1 MAFYPQEFDLIVVG
15 AGHAGCEGALAAAR
29 MGLKVLLLNL
39 NLDTMAAMACNPAV
53 GGLAKGHLVKE
64 IDALGGIMGYLA
76 DLTGVQFRTL
86 NLSKGPAV
94 RGTWVQCDKQAYR
107 LAMKAHLEQVPN
119 LTIREAMVERLLVEG
134 DRVAGVLDSLGMATR
149 APAVLI
155 TTGTFLNGLIH
166 IGETR
171 IQAGR
176 AGEFA
181 ALGLA
186 AHLKELGFG
195 MGRMKTG
202 TPPRLRASSIDFSSL
217 GRQEGDLKPRPFS
230 WRTNSLTGEQLPCY
244 TSHTSRETHRIIKE
258 NIQLS
263 PLYSGVITGVSAR
276 YCPSLEDK
284 VMRFTDKPSHPVTL
298 EREGRDTEE
307 IYAKGLGNC
316 LPLEIQW
323 QLFRSVPGLEEAEIM
338 RPAYAI
344 EYDYVDP
351 RELHPT
357 LETKRI
363 KGLYLAG
370 QINGTSGYEE
380 AAAQGLWAGVNAA
393 CALTGRPAFLPD
405 RSQAYM
411 AVLVDDLVTKGTRE
425 PYRLFTSRAEY
436 RLLLREDNADLRLT
450 EWGHELGLVDRDA
463 LERFRE
469 KKRLMAE
476 EEARLAR
483 TKIFPTPAVNQELRD
498 RGTTPLSET
507 TSVLKLVKRPELN
520 LAACLRLAGEEEPAV
535 PPAVLEQIEIKH
547 KYEGYLKRQAE
558 MARKM
563 AQWENKRIPGNF
575 DYDAVPGLS
584 NEIRQKL
591 KEVQPRSLGQAGRVS
606 GVTPAALAVL
616 MVYLKRF
623 SGEKESDKLNF
634 MEGKE
639 EVSEVNDLKP
649 LKIRGSSLRSE

>member
-1 MAFYPQEFDLIVVG
+1 MAVYPGEYDLIVVG
-15 AGHAGCEGALAAAR
+15 AGHAGCEGALAATR

-64 IDALGGIMGYLA
+64 IDALGGVMGRLA
-76 DLTGVQFRTL
+76 DLTGMQFRTL

-107 LAMKAHLEQVPN
+107 LAMKAKLEQN
-119 LTIREAMVERLLVEG
+119 RDLTVREAMVERLLVEDG
-134 DRVAGVLDSLGMATR
+134 RVTGVVDSLGMVTKAQ
-149 APAVLI
+149 AVLV

-166 IGETR
+166 IGEVK

-186 AHLKELGFG
+186 AHLKELGFR

-202 TPPRLRASSIDFSSL
+202 TPPRLRASSIDFSRL
-217 GRQEGDLKPRPFS
+217 TRQEGDPRPRPFS
-230 WRTNSLTGEQLPCY
+230 WQTNSLALDQVPCFA
-244 TSHTSRETHRIIKE
+244 SHTTQETHRLVRE
-258 NIQLS
+258 NINLS
-263 PLYSGVITGVSAR
+263 PLYSGVITGISAR

-284 VMRFTDKPSHPVTL
+284 VMRFTDKPSHQVTL

-316 LPLEIQW
+316 LPVEIQL
-323 QLFRSVPGLEEAEIM
+323 QLFRSVPGLEEVEVM

-344 EYDYVDP
+344 EYDFVDP
-351 RELHPT
+351 LELQPT

-393 CALTGRPAFLPD
+393 CALTGRPPFLPD
-405 RSQAYM
+405 RSQAYLG
-411 AVLVDDLVTKGTRE
+411 VLVDDLVTKGTRE

-436 RLLLREDNADLRLT
+436 RLLLREDNADFRLM
-450 EWGHELGLVDRDA
+450 EWGYELGLVDQEAVAR
-463 LERFRE
+463 LRE

-476 EEARLAR
+476 EEARLAS
-483 TKIFPTPAVNQELRD
+483 KKVFPTPAVNQELAA
-498 RGTTPLSET
+498 RGTAPLSQP
-507 TSVLKLVKRPELN
+507 SPILRLVKRPELDIVT
-520 LAACLRLAGEEEPAV
+520 CLRLAGEEVATA
-535 PPAVLEQIEIKH
+535 PPAVLEQIEIEH
-547 KYEGYLKRQAE
+547 KYAGYLKRQAE
-558 MARKM
+558 TAQKM
-563 AQWENKRIPGNF
+563 AQWEEKRIPEGF

-591 KEVQPRSLGQAGRVS
+591 KEVRPRSLGQAGRIS
-606 GVTPAALAVL
+606 GVTPAAVAVL
-616 MVYLKRF
+616 MVYVKRF
-623 SGEKESDKLNF
+623 SGRNSA
-634 MEGKE
+634 
-639 EVSEVNDLKP
+639 
-649 LKIRGSSLRSE
+649 R

>member
-1 MAFYPQEFDLIVVG
+1 MAFYPGSYDLIVVG
-15 AGHAGCEGALAAAR
+15 AGHAGCEGALAATR

-64 IDALGGIMGYLA
+64 IDALGGVMGYLA

-107 LAMKAHLEQVPN
+107 LAMKAKVEQTPN
-119 LTIREAMVERLLVEG
+119 LTVREAMVERLLVEDG
-134 DRVAGVLDSLGMATR
+134 RAAGVADSLGLVTKAR
-149 APAVLI
+149 AVLI

-166 IGETR
+166 IGETK

-186 AHLKELGFG
+186 AYLRELGFR

-202 TPPRLRASSIDFSSL
+202 TPPRLAASSIDFTRLS
-217 GRQEGDLKPRPFS
+217 RQEGDLRPRPFS
-230 WRTNSLTGEQLPCY
+230 WRTNSLAVDQLPCFI
-244 TSHTSRETHRIIKE
+244 SHTTQETHRIVRE
-258 NIQLS
+258 NIKFS

-284 VMRFTDKPSHPVTL
+284 VMRFTDKPSHQVTL

-316 LPLEIQW
+316 LPVEIQLR
-323 QLFRSVPGLEEAEIM
+323 LFRSVPGLEAVEVM

-344 EYDYVDP
+344 EYDFVDP
-351 RELHPT
+351 LELLPT

-393 CALTGRPAFLPD
+393 CALTKRPPFLLD

-436 RLLLREDNADLRLT
+436 RLLLREDNADFRLM
-450 EWGHELGLVDRDA
+450 ELGHELGLVDQEA
-463 LERFRE
+463 VERFRE
-469 KKRLMAE
+469 KKRLIQE
-476 EEARLAR
+476 EEARLAGKR
-483 TKIFPTPAVNQELRD
+483 VFPTPEVNQELAA
-498 RGTTPLSET
+498 RGTAALSQATP
-507 TSVLKLVKRPELN
+507 VLRLVKRPELD
-520 LAACLRLAGEEEPAV
+520 LATCLRLAGEEDIAA
-535 PPAVLEQIEIKH
+535 PPLVLEQIEIEQ
-547 KYEGYLKRQAE
+547 KYAGYLKRQAE
-558 MARKM
+558 MAQKM
-563 AQWENKRIPGNF
+563 AQWEEKRIPEGF

-591 KEVQPRSLGQAGRVS
+591 KEVRPRSLGQAGRVS
-606 GVTPAALAVL
+606 GVTPAAVALL
-616 MVYLKRF
+616 MVYVKRF
-623 SGEKESDKLNF
+623 SGGNKS
-634 MEGKE
+634 
-639 EVSEVNDLKP
+639 P
-649 LKIRGSSLRSE
+649 